1 MTLALVPTDPLRDAA
16 VEHRGFVRA
25 RLRRLGVGSPDLED
39 ATQDVFE
46 VLARRIGTY
55 DPTRGSSRAYLSG
68 IARRVAAKYR
78 RLPEDTSYED
88 VVQDYRGD
96 PERAVARAQAWAV
109 LERFLDRLDQDR
121 WTVFVLSEIEEL
133 SGPEIAAELSIN
145 VNTVYAR
152 LRSARKDLAREMKR
166 EQSRQ
171 RGPLGWLLGLF
182 AVPQRGVV
190 ATAGLGAVILLALGV
205 SGQMRGCTSAL
216 EDDVESPR
224 TAGGS
229 AESGPLSARATVTA
243 NERRDLEGAHEHD
256 TPGPAAA
263 VSVGEPWRELS
274 TSTRTT
280 DDFELVRS
288 GRYRTEGDR
297 LILELTYQADAPVE
311 AFPSHLDLDGFEVLE
326 GTAAWSVSLEP
337 DAPKT
342 ERVVLRAVNTDIAR
356 VSLLTGFRALETEH
370 DLITGAV
377 KLAFVFDGET
387 LDACARG
394 ACPQVATLEDA
405 NLSGELILARVRNEC
420 SEALDLVLFAGPK
433 DHAPPA
439 AAPRYSL
446 APGHDLSVR
455 VDSSTVVYKMNG
467 SRTALVANVGDDT
480 DLVFSGEPCNI
491 VATRPKNP

>member
-1 MTLALVPTDPLRDAA
+1 MTLAVVPADPLRDAA

-25 RLRRLGVGSPDLED
+25 RLRRLGVERSDLDD

-55 DPTRGSSRAYLSG
+55 DPTRGSPRAYLSG
-68 IARRVAAKYR
+68 IARRVAARYR

-88 VVQDYRGD
+88 VVQDSRGD

-166 EQSRQ
+166 EQARQ

-190 ATAGLGAVILLALGV
+190 ATVGLGVVILLALGV
-205 SGQMRGCTSAL
+205 SGQMRGCASAV
-216 EDDVESPR
+216 EDDVVSPR
-224 TAGGS
+224 TAGGP
-229 AESGPLSARATVTA
+229 AEAVPLRVPATA
-243 NERRDLEGAHEHD
+243 NNGTKLEGANGRD
-256 TPGPAAA
+256 TPGPSAA
-263 VSVGEPWRELS
+263 VSVGEPWHELS

-280 DDFELVRS
+280 EDFELIRS
-288 GRYRTEGDR
+288 GRYQTQGDR
-297 LILELTYQADAPVE
+297 LVLELTYQADAPVE
-311 AFPSHLDLDGFEVLE
+311 AFPSHLDLDGFEVVE
-326 GTAAWSVSLEP
+326 GTAAWSVSLQPQRPE
-337 DAPKT
+337 T
-342 ERVVLRAVNTDIAR
+342 ERVVLRAVDTDIAR

-370 DLITGAV
+370 DLISGAV

-394 ACPQVATLEDA
+394 ACPQVAALEDA
-405 NLSGELILARVRNEC
+405 DLSGEMILARVRNEC
-420 SEALDLVLFAGPK
+420 SEPLDLVLFAGPK
-433 DHAPPA
+433 DHDPPA
-439 AAPRYSL
+439 AAPRHSL

-455 VDSSTVVYKMNG
+455 VDSSTIVYKMDG
-467 SRTALVANVGDDT
+467 SKAALVASVGDHT
-480 DLVFSGEPCNI
+480 DVVFTGETCNI
-491 VATRPKNP
+491 VSTRPKDP